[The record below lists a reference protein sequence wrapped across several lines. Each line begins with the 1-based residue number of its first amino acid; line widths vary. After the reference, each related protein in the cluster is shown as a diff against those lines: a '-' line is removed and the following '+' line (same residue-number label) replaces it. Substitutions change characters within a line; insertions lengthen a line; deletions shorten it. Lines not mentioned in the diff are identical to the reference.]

1 MSNIVEDFKIN
12 KIKNLTILF
21 NRDISNLRNSYNNE
35 IKRLY
40 RARLNPTQR
49 QLIINNI
56 NNKYQKIAND
66 LKANYDNEIQKL
78 NEIVPTEVNTV
89 ISTNSVEVIT
99 SVTKKA
105 LIFGL
110 NYTGTSSQL
119 NGCINDAKSIE
130 TYLKENG
137 FTDIKMLTDETELK
151 PTKSNI
157 LNEFKHLLEN
167 SKKGDILFIYYSGH
181 GSYTLDNNGDELDGR
196 DELLVPLDFNMIR
209 DDELKSLITQYGK
222 EGSNLYALF
231 DCCHSGST
239 LDLKYQILEKLNY
252 DDVTDNE
259 RNSETPCN
267 TILISGCRDE
277 QVSLETTINNK
288 VQGLMTWSFL
298 ETTKN
303 NKDISWRSLVKKMR
317 ELLRNKS
324 YQIPQLS
331 SGRLFN
337 PDEKF
342 LL

>member
-1 MSNIVEDFKIN
+1 MSNIVEDFKTN
-12 KIKNLTILF
+12 KLRTLTILF
-21 NRDISNLRNSYNNE
+21 NRAIYNLRNSYINE
-35 IKRLY
+35 IRRLY
-40 RARLNPTQR
+40 RIRLNPTQR

-66 LKANYDNEIQKL
+66 LKTSYDIEIQKL
-78 NEIVPTEVNTV
+78 NEIVPTEVN
-89 ISTNSVEVIT
+89 SPSSDAVETTETT
-99 SVTKKA
+99 SKKA

-130 TYLKENG
+130 SYLKENG

-151 PTKSNI
+151 PTKLNI
-157 LNEFKHLLEN
+157 LNEFKSLLEN
-167 SKKGDILFIYYSGH
+167 SNKGDTLFIYYSGH

-196 DELLVPLDFNMIR
+196 DELLVPLDFNLIR
-209 DDELKSLITQYGK
+209 DDELKSIINEFGK
-222 EGSNLYALF
+222 ENTNLYALF
-231 DCCHSGST
+231 DCCHSGSA

-252 DDVTDNE
+252 DDITDND
-259 RNSETPCN
+259 RSSETPCN
-267 TILISGCRDE
+267 TIFISGCRDE
-277 QVSLETTINNK
+277 QVSLETTINND

-303 NKDISWRSLVKKMR
+303 NTDLSWRSLVKKMR
-317 ELLRNKS
+317 ELLRSKS